1 MQATLRMGRTRT
13 PVRLR
18 RTPVDFGILFSLVML
33 CAVVAAVAGWQ
44 VWHTNRIFSGVTV
57 AGVPVGGLS
66 RSVAYERV
74 SEALAHYPLPT
85 INVTYNSRQWPIT
98 GNDVRVSTDLL
109 AAVNRA
115 YLVGRTGGFGES
127 LTDQIAAVLGAMDVA
142 PEVVL
147 ETSQLRYTIDQ
158 IASEIREPAR
168 GATQMGCVVVPAKA
182 GIDVDIEATLTA
194 LTSALEKRTPGQPII
209 VPVSTVDVAPPAA
222 TSGTGSQPGTANE
235 ATGASSGATAA
246 VSTLLLRDSQFGLSF
261 ALDPATLRSVSLAGD
276 PTSVDEAKLRVLLE
290 GWAAQIDVT
299 PRNARL
305 RFDQATQSPV
315 VTQESRP
322 GRKLDVDTTLATIK
336 WALASGSSSAD
347 LTITT
352 VLPQVDSNRV
362 HEMGIRE
369 MVASGVSHFA
379 GSSAER
385 MRNIEVAAVKF
396 DGVVIPPDGIFSFN
410 QFVEDVSA
418 ANGFEDSLIIWGDR
432 TAVGIGG
439 GVCQVSTTIFRSAY
453 EAGLPIVERYNHGYV
468 VSWYGEPGLDATI
481 FTPTVDFRFRNDTG
495 NYLLMEPVMNAG
507 SGVLTINL
515 YGTKP
520 NRQVI
525 VGTPVKKDIV
535 PAPPAL
541 YTVDASL
548 APGQTKQ
555 VDWAA
560 QGMTVEVTRT
570 IIENGVT
577 RTDTLV
583 SKYQPWR
590 AIYLVGSEADIPA
603 SARSAATGS
612 VPVASD
618 AGGDASIEEP
628 TSAVTTEVPAETTL
642 DATTPVTDETAP
654 LGPDQ

>member
-1 MQATLRMGRTRT
+1 MQATLRVGRA

-18 RTPVDFGILFSLVML
+18 RTPVDFGIIFTLVMV
-33 CAVVAAVAGWQ
+33 CAIVAAVVGWQ
-44 VWHTNRIFSGVTV
+44 VWHTNRIFSGVTI

-66 RSVAYERV
+66 RSVAFERV
-74 SEALAHYPLPT
+74 SDALALYPLPSVS
-85 INVTYNSRQWPIT
+85 VTYNNRQWPIT
-98 GNDVRVSTDLL
+98 GEDVRVSTDLL

-115 YLVGRTGGFGES
+115 YLVGRTGTFAMN
-127 LTDQIAAVLGAMDVA
+127 LTDQLASALGATDITPDVI
-142 PEVVL
+142 L

-158 IASEIREPAR
+158 IATEIREPAR
-168 GATQMGCVVVPAKA
+168 AAMQIGSVVVPAQP
-182 GIDVDIEATLTA
+182 GLDVDVEATVAA
-194 LTSALEKRTPGQPII
+194 LTGALENRTPGQPVL
-209 VPVSTVDVAPPAA
+209 VPLTVAELAPPAA
-222 TSGTGSQPGTANE
+222 PV
-235 ATGASSGATAA
+235 ASATATPGSA
-246 VSTLLLRDSQFGLSF
+246 QPSNVAATIGPLLLRDAQFGLSF
-261 ALDPATLRSVSLAGD
+261 AIDPATLQAISLAGD
-276 PTSVDEAKLRVLLE
+276 PTSVDEGKLRALLE
-290 GWAAQIDVT
+290 SWAAQIDVA

-305 RFDQATQSPV
+305 RFDPATQSPI
-315 VTQESRP
+315 VTQESRV
-322 GRKLDVDTTLATIK
+322 GRKLDVDATAATIQ
-336 WALASGSSSAD
+336 WALASGNTNAD

-362 HEMGIRE
+362 YEMGIRE
-369 MVASGVSHFA
+369 LVASGTSYFA

-385 MRNIEVAAVKF
+385 MRNIGVAAVKF
-396 DGVVIPPDGIFSFN
+396 EGVVIPPNGIFSFN

-495 NYLLMEPVMNAG
+495 AYLLMEPVMDANN
-507 SGVLTINL
+507 GVLTVNL

-525 VGTPVKKDIV
+525 ISEPVKKDIQ

-541 YTVDASL
+541 YTVDPSL
-548 APGQTKQ
+548 APGQIKQ
-555 VDWAA
+555 VDWAQ

-570 IIENGVT
+570 IIENGQT
-577 RTDTLV
+577 RTETLV

-603 SARSAATGS
+603 SARGAATES

-618 AGGDASIEEP
+618 STAEAAPAATETATEEPSIE
-628 TSAVTTEVPAETTL
+628 
-642 DATTPVTDETAP
+642 ATTPVTDETAP
-654 LGPDQ
+654 AGPDQ